1 MTSYQALAE
10 IYDQLMDDVDREQ
23 WCGYLVSLLRERG
36 VNGGRILDA
45 ACGTGEMT
53 YRLLCAG
60 FDVTGSDR
68 SEEMLRIALE
78 RMRSSGKRCML
89 IRQDLTRIEMPGPV
103 DAVSCACDGVNYL
116 TDDGAV
122 RAFFEGAFHAL
133 KDGGVLL
140 FDISSASKLRGMDG
154 QFYAE
159 DRGQIAYIW
168 NNRMEGDLLKMDLT
182 FFTERDDGLYVRMDE
197 THTQRAHDENKLRE
211 MLEDAG
217 FTDVCVYGFQT
228 ERAPEPTDDRIQF
241 AAVKKERRR

>member
-10 IYDQLMDDVDREQ
+10 IYDQLMDDVDRER
-23 WCGYLVSLLRERG
+23 WCGYLVSLLHERG

-53 YRLLCAG
+53 YRLLRAG

-68 SEEMLRIALE
+68 SEEMLRIARE
-78 RMRSSGKRCML
+78 RLRGSGKRCML

-116 TDDGAV
+116 TDESAV
-122 RAFFEGAFHAL
+122 RAFFEGAYNAL

-197 THTQRAHDENKLRE
+197 THTQRAHDENKLHG

-228 ERAPEPTDDRIQF
+228 ERAPEQTDDRIQF